1 MSVTVFR
8 TIRELRDRLSNV
20 RHKATVGCV
29 PTMGALHEG
38 HAALI
43 RRARRECDY
52 VVVTIFVNRI
62 QFNQASDFERYPRS
76 FERDLEFCEP
86 LGVDIVFAPEDSEMY
101 PEPIDTHVE
110 VSRLTDHLCGA
121 SRPGHFRGVTTVVT
135 KLFGIIEPH
144 RAYFGE
150 KDAQQLAVIR
160 RMVRDLNVP
169 ITIVGVP
176 IVREPD
182 GLAISSRN
190 QHLNESERRSATVLY
205 RALEAAR
212 TLAESGELQ
221 TKKLKQQALWVLAS
235 EPGVRLD
242 YLEVVDAG
250 DMQPVDSIGGSAV
263 MAIAAWVGQTRLI
276 DNVSL

>member
-1 MSVTVFR
+1 
-8 TIRELRDRLSNV
+8 
-20 RHKATVGCV
+20 
-29 PTMGALHEG
+29 MGALHEG